1 MKNMIKSFLMLG
13 QSNMAGRGF
22 IHEVP
27 PIFNERIQMLR
38 NGRWQMMTEPI
49 NYDRP
54 VSGVSLAGSF
64 ADAWC
69 RQNQED
75 TIGLIPCAEG
85 GSTLDEW
92 AVDQSLFR
100 HAITE
105 AKFAME
111 NSELT
116 GFLWHQGES
125 DSMNGGYKVYYQK
138 LLSIIEAFRKE
149 LNAPDLPVI
158 IGGLGDFLGKQGFGK
173 NCTEYSLINQEL
185 QKFAFEQENCYFV
198 TAEGLTANPDGI
210 HIDAISQ
217 RKFGLR
223 YFEAFANKEHVLSP
237 LMNESELLN
246 LIATREH
253 SKAEKMYMTIMD
265 LSLGKITYEEFESQF
280 IQINR
285 G

>member
-1 MKNMIKSFLMLG
+1 MIKSFLMIG

-27 PIFNERIQMLR
+27 PIYNERIQMLR

-54 VSGVSLAGSF
+54 VSGVSLAASF
-64 ADAWC
+64 ADEWC

-92 AVDQSLFR
+92 AIDGVLFR
-100 HAITE
+100 HAIAE
-105 AKFAME
+105 VKFAME
-111 NSELT
+111 SSNLT
-116 GFLWHQGES
+116 GILWHQGES
-125 DSMNGGYKVYYQK
+125 DSLDGNYKVYYKK
-138 LLSIIEAFRKE
+138 LLLIIEAFRRE
-149 LNAPDLPVI
+149 LNAPNIPII
-158 IGGLGDFLGKQGFGK
+158 IGGLGDFLGKEGFGK
-173 NCTEYSLINQEL
+173 SCIEYKLINEEL

-198 TAEGLTANPDGI
+198 TASGLTSNPDGI

-223 YFEAFANKEHVLSP
+223 YFEAFSNKQHVLKP
-237 LMNESELLN
+237 LVSENELINLN
-246 LIATREH
+246 DARKYT
-253 SKAEKMYMTIMD
+253 KAEKIYIKSMD
-265 LSLGKITYEEFESQF
+265 FALGKILYEEFMSQVM
-280 IQINR
+280 QINND
-285 G
+285 